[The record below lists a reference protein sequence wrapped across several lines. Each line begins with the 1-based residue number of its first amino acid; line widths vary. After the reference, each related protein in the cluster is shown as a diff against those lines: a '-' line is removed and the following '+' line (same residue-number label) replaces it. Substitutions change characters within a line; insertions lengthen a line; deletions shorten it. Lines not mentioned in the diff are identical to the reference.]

1 MPELSEMQK
10 DELQELGNVG
20 AGKASRFLADKIGE
34 KVDIG
39 IPEVDVITL
48 TDAQEAEQVFEVSP
62 TDQLTAVF
70 MPLNS
75 PGGGVVVS
83 FTQQEYPK
91 FLQLYSDG
99 DAEGQGNFLEAAKK
113 VSGFYLDAMA
123 QILGREIED
132 GQPRLI
138 SLPLN
143 TMMIQVSSG
152 LGGGGGQ
159 DSQALVINT
168 DFDVDNVQGEITLF
182 LELDDV
188 EEVLEAMESNL

>member
-39 IPEVDVITL
+39 IPDVQVITL

-99 DAEGQGNFLEAAKK
+99 DEGQDNFLEAAKK
-113 VSGFYLDAMA
+113 VSNFYLDAMA
-123 QILGREIED
+123 QILGKEIED

-152 LGGGGGQ
+152 LGGEGGQ
-159 DSQALVINT
+159 NSQALVINT
-168 DFDVDNVQGEITLF
+168 DFNVENVEGEITLF
-182 LELDDV
+182 LELEDV